1 MSSEF
6 LPATWRCIMTP
17 PANGAW
23 NMAVDEAI
31 MHSIARKATLPTLR
45 LYAWEP
51 PCCSLGYAQSI
62 EEIDLE
68 RLQNLDWQIVRRPT
82 GGRAILHTDEL
93 TYAVIAPDFEPR
105 MAGGVLESYRV
116 LSQALLKALINMGV
130 QASVQESSNS
140 QANPNASMR
149 PVKPKNPV
157 CFEIPSSYEITIA
170 GKKILG
176 SAQARKQGV
185 VLQHGTL
192 PLKGDITRLVQVLRF
207 DSETDRQ
214 IASKRLLEKATTV
227 QDCVTHPIDW
237 QQAAQ
242 TITSAFEQTLNLSLE
257 YSDVT
262 RDEYDLATQLQ
273 IEKYASPDWTNRI

>member
-1 MSSEF
+1 MSSELF
-6 LPATWRCIMTP
+6 PATWRCVISP
-17 PANGAW
+17 PANGSW

-31 MHSIARKATLPTLR
+31 MHSVARKATLPTLR

-62 EEIDLE
+62 NEIDLE

-93 TYAVIAPDFEPR
+93 TYAVIAPDSEPR
-105 MAGGVLESYRV
+105 MAGGVLESYQV
-116 LSQALLKALINMGV
+116 LSQALLIALINLGV
-130 QASVQESSNS
+130 QASVQESSNA
-140 QANPNASMR
+140 QAEPNSSAHS
-149 PVKPKNPV
+149 VKQQNPV

-192 PLKGDITRLVQVLRF
+192 PLGGNITRLVQILRF

-227 QDCVTHPIDW
+227 NGCVTHPIDW

-242 TITSAFEQTLNLSLE
+242 TITSAFAQTLNLFFE
-257 YSDVT
+257 YAKIT
-262 RDEYDLATQLQ
+262 RDEYELAKQLQ
-273 IEKYASPDWTNRI
+273 IEKYDSPEWTNRI